1 MKNQLMN
8 LYLQNIMNQRQATIV
23 MKIILVI
30 VIIQIIICKRMFETM
45 VAYSQI
51 SNGDAYY
58 NNLWRD
64 KNTTIYDD

>member
-1 MKNQLMN
+1 
-8 LYLQNIMNQRQATIV
+8 
-23 MKIILVI
+23 
-30 VIIQIIICKRMFETM
+30 MFETM

-64 KNTTIYDD
+64 KNTTLYDD